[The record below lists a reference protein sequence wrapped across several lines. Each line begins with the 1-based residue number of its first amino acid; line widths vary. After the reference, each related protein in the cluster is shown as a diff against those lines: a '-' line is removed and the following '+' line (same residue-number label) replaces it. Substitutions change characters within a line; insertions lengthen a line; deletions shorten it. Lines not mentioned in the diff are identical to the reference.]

1 MYFSSCFRIESDA
14 PKCSYSQL
22 IYLHQEIFRLTIVPM
37 NIMQENPNAGSKGI
51 TEGSRLSN
59 QWSPLF

>member
-59 QWSPLF
+59 QWPPLF